1 MDVVEITGIPYK
13 AICGQIQIVHAP
25 PISVPTGPEVEIGYY
40 DVFFQNAK
48 GYKSVRGAGLPEFK
62 PSLNNPSKN

>member
-1 MDVVEITGIPYK
+1 MDVVERTGIPYK
-13 AICGQIQIVHAP
+13 DICGQIQIVHAP

-40 DVFFQNAK
+40 EVFFQKAK
-48 GYKSVRGAGLPEFK
+48 GYSNVRGAGLPELR